1 MAFASGIWQALA
13 TRNRNLVGRGP
24 KISCVS
30 LHSPDCLS
38 SIAPCACVVLTEI
51 MILLKSLINNQHLP
65 FARCFLDASGNLFKR
80 LFIDTSNGVLVVA
93 SSSFYDSS
101 LGWFGAGRTNKN
113 SSHPW
118 FRLTSSQHLGLLVCQ
133 THGASSCEPR

>member
-1 MAFASGIWQALA
+1 MNLSKESGAA
-13 TRNRNLVGRGP
+13 RTARTVYHGTGP
-24 KISCVS
+24 TV
-30 LHSPDCLS
+30 
-38 SIAPCACVVLTEI
+38 VVLWEGRKGPDGALFEVLSRPKWPLKPTETPY
-51 MILLKSLINNQHLP
+51 QHLP